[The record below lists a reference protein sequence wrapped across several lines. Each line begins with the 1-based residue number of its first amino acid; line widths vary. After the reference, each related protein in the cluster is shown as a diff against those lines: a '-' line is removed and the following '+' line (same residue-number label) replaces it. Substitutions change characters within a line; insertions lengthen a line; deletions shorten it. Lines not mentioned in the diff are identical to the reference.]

1 MEMHIN
7 FVRGTAVG
15 SSFPPENKKRKKK
28 KCRAVNTKRKF
39 NIPSNLTRD

>member
-1 MEMHIN
+1 MGMHIN
-7 FVRGTAVG
+7 FIRGTAVG
-15 SSFPPENKKRKKK
+15 SSFPPKNTKK